1 VQLPRH
7 LQCIGQCRKFAAQH
21 VIGCDPFF
29 HRKMHTHEKQFG
41 LLIAELRGMD
51 DVATVVGQKA
61 GHALHDA
68 ALIDAGQIEYVFWMH
83 DDGLMAKRP
92 DVGRRRV
99 LSHGL
104 PSTLKPR
111 AATNVM

>member
-1 VQLPRH
+1 
-7 LQCIGQCRKFAAQH
+7 
-21 VIGCDPFF
+21 
-29 HRKMHTHEKQFG
+29 MHTHEKQFG

-61 GHALHDA
+61 GHALHNT

-104 PSTLKPR
+104 PSTLKPVCR
-111 AATNVM
+111 DWCDVTSARSIDTQKTTAELMTIRRCLPYNNDFNL